1 MKDFFKKS
9 CWLNIIFAVIL
20 LIVGILLAAMQEE
33 GAKIVYYIIGGT
45 IIALGLA
52 LIIYACVKGLSKT
65 KWEFPIGCLAIILGI
80 TGITLIIK
88 NDIIAQIFPMLFGL
102 ILVTDG
108 FARLK
113 DSIVLANKKQ
123 KRWWILLIVC
133 LVYLF
138 LGLLAIFL
146 DPKKAYLMMGCFAIV
161 ISVTDIIILSIFN
174 KKLTAATNAFANE
187 LKSESTSNSI
197 NQ

>member
-80 TGITLIIK
+80 TLICK
-88 NDIIAQIFPMLFGL
+88 SDIIAQIFPMLFGL

-123 KRWWILLIVC
+123 KNDE
-133 LVYLF
+133 F
-138 LGLLAIFL
+138 F
-146 DPKKAYLMMGCFAIV
+146 
-161 ISVTDIIILSIFN
+161 
-174 KKLTAATNAFANE
+174 
-187 LKSESTSNSI
+187 
-197 NQ
+197 

>member
-1 MKDFFKKS
+1 MEKK
-9 CWLNIIFAVIL
+9 
-20 LIVGILLAAMQEE
+20 
-33 GAKIVYYIIGGT
+33 GAEIVYYIIGGT

-65 KWEFPIGCLAIILGI
+65 KWEFPIGCLAITL
-80 TGITLIIK
+80 GITLIFK

-113 DSIVLANKKQ
+113 DSIVLGNKKQ
-123 KRWWILLIVC
+123 KTWWILLIVC
-133 LVYLF
+133 IVYLI

-146 DPKKAYLMMGCFAIV
+146 DQKRAYLIMGCFAIV

-187 LKSESTSNSI
+187 LKSESTSNST

>member
-9 CWLNIIFAVIL
+9 CWLNIIFAVTL
-20 LIVGILLAAMQEE
+20 LIVGILLVIMQEQ

-52 LIIYACVKGLSKT
+52 LIIYACVKGLPKT

-80 TGITLIIK
+80 TLIIK
-88 NDIIAQIFPMLFGL
+88 NDIITQIFPMLFGL

-113 DSIVLANKKQ
+113 DSIVLGNKKQ
-123 KRWWILLIVC
+123 KTWWILLIVC
-133 LVYLF
+133 IVYLI

-146 DPKKAYLMMGCFAIV
+146 DQKRAYLIMGCFAIV

>member
-80 TGITLIIK
+80 TLICK

-113 DSIVLANKKQ
+113 DSIVLANKKT
-123 KRWWILLIVC
+123 KKMMNSFNC
-133 LVYLF
+133 LFSVFIFRIISHLF
-138 LGLLAIFL
+138 RS
-146 DPKKAYLMMGCFAIV
+146 KKSL
-161 ISVTDIIILSIFN
+161 FN
-174 KKLTAATNAFANE
+174 DGMLCN
-187 LKSESTSNSI
+187 SNFCNWYYHSFNI
-197 NQ
+197 

>member
-80 TGITLIIK
+80 TLICK
-88 NDIIAQIFPMLFGL
+88 NGIIAQIFPMLFGF
-102 ILVTDG
+102 T
-108 FARLK
+108 RLK

-146 DPKKAYLMMGCFAIV
+146 DQKQAYLMMGCFAIV

-187 LKSESTSNSI
+187 LKSESTSNST

>member
-80 TGITLIIK
+80 TLICK
-88 NDIIAQIFPMLFGL
+88 NGIIAQIFPMLFGL

-123 KRWWILLIVC
+123 KDDE
-133 LVYLF
+133 F
-138 LGLLAIFL
+138 F
-146 DPKKAYLMMGCFAIV
+146 
-161 ISVTDIIILSIFN
+161 
-174 KKLTAATNAFANE
+174 
-187 LKSESTSNSI
+187 
-197 NQ
+197 

>member
-20 LIVGILLAAMQEE
+20 LIVGILLVAMKEE
-33 GAKIVYYIIGGT
+33 GAKIVCYIIGGT

-80 TGITLIIK
+80 TLICK
-88 NDIIAQIFPMLFGL
+88 NDIITQIFPMLFGL

-138 LGLLAIFL
+138 FRIISHLFRS
-146 DPKKAYLMMGCFAIV
+146 KKSL
-161 ISVTDIIILSIFN
+161 FN
-174 KKLTAATNAFANE
+174 DGMLCN
-187 LKSESTSNSI
+187 SNFYNWYYHSFNI
-197 NQ
+197 

>member
-1 MKDFFKKS
+1 MKDFFKKI

-20 LIVGILLAAMQEE
+20 LIVGILLVAMEE
-33 GAKIVYYIIGGT
+33 QGAKIVYYIIGGT

-65 KWEFPIGCLAIILGI
+65 KWEFPIGCLAITL
-80 TGITLIIK
+80 GITLIFK

-102 ILVTDG
+102 ILITDG

-113 DSIVLANKKQ
+113 DSIVC
-123 KRWWILLIVC
+123 I
-133 LVYLF
+133 VYLI

-146 DPKKAYLMMGCFAIV
+146 DQKRAYLIMGCFAIA
-161 ISVTDIIILSIFN
+161 ISVTDIIVLSIFN

-187 LKSESTSNSI
+187 LKCESTSNST

>member
-80 TGITLIIK
+80 TLFCK
-88 NDIIAQIFPMLFGL
+88 NDIITQIFPMLFGL

-108 FARLK
+108 FAR
-113 DSIVLANKKQ
+113 
-123 KRWWILLIVC
+123 
-133 LVYLF
+133 
-138 LGLLAIFL
+138 
-146 DPKKAYLMMGCFAIV
+146 
-161 ISVTDIIILSIFN
+161 
-174 KKLTAATNAFANE
+174 
-187 LKSESTSNSI
+187 
-197 NQ
+197 